1 MIHTVKGFGVVDA
14 SEADVSLEFPSFLY
28 DPVNPGNMI
37 SDSSSFSKPSL
48 DIWKFLVHITLK
60 ASMQDFKCDLTS
72 MGDKCNCL
80 MVTTF
85 FLGIGMR
92 IVNY

>member
-48 DIWKFLVHITLK
+48 DIWKFLVHIMLK